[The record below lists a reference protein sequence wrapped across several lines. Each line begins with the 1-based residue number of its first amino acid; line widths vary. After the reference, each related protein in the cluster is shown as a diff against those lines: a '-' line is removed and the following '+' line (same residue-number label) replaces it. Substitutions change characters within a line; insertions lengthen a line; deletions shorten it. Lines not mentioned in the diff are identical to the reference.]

1 MRHSTW
7 LILRFTAYTVAIA
20 GLCAG
25 LRVLAEN
32 GEIAPFVENGLVEWL
47 QFALIVAALAMLV
60 LPIARNCEDRDLA
73 LATAMLFAIAAFREL
88 DGVFDRIWPNPGWK
102 IAPLVLGPALVVL
115 IARRHARLRR
125 QLDRFAGSIP
135 FIVGWAGF
143 MMVAVIARLIG
154 HGPFLEAFMGELY
167 HVDYKRAIEESGEL
181 VGYAILLIA
190 SLEWSFFRTGDDAP
204 VAGPRPNSPE
214 SRRLPTQACAGQDF
228 VAQSSAR

>member
-102 IAPLVLGPALVVL
+102 IAPLVTLTRFVQNDMSKELDYILIGLAIFGIFLLRRWDMILVLLGSIGAKLAFGVFVHIPVRYVNFNNVGLLLALAVALYCIALATGL
-115 IARRHARLRR
+115 IARRSFRNHAL
-125 QLDRFAGSIP
+125 
-135 FIVGWAGF
+135 
-143 MMVAVIARLIG
+143 
-154 HGPFLEAFMGELY
+154 LET
-167 HVDYKRAIEESGEL
+167 R
-181 VGYAILLIA
+181 
-190 SLEWSFFRTGDDAP
+190 
-204 VAGPRPNSPE
+204 RPNCTSAGE
-214 SRRLPTQACAGQDF
+214 S
-228 VAQSSAR
+228 S